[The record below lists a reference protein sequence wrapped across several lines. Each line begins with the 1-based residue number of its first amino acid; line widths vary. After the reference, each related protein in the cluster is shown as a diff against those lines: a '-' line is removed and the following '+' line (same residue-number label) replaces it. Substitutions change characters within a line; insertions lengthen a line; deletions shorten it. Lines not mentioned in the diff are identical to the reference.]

1 MAVTTERRSGRAS
14 KHDWRREGSR
24 QMRVPVDTYDKVL
37 RSATRN
43 RRTMTQEIA
52 VLVNRALGEP
62 DEPTE
67 P

>member
-1 MAVTTERRSGRAS
+1 
-14 KHDWRREGSR
+14 
-24 QMRVPVDTYDKVL
+24 MRVPVDTYDKVL